1 MDIILLQDVD
11 KVGDK
16 YQTVKVKDGFGNN
29 FLIPKGLALVA
40 NDSNRRKYAAINRAL
55 DKKDAARLGEYQAIA
70 AQLNGKTVKI
80 VAKAGASGKLFGS
93 VDAAQIAAAITE
105 QLGVAIERKKVSVEP
120 LKELGT
126 HVAAINLHK
135 EVSASVTVEIVSADA
150 PVAVAEAPAPVVV
163 EAPVVEEVAAVVEA
177 PAPVVVEAPAVEEV
191 AAVVEAPAVEEVAAV
206 VETPAVE
213 EVAVVEA
220 SDAVAEEVATEA

>member
-1 MDIILLQDVD
+1 MDIIMLQDVD

-16 YQTVKVKDGFGNN
+16 YQTVKVKDGYGNN

-55 DKKDAARLGEYQAIA
+55 DKKESLRLGEYEATA
-70 AQLNGKTVKI
+70 KQLNGKSITI

-105 QLGVAIERKKVSVEP
+105 QLGVAIERKKVASEQ

-126 HVAAINLHK
+126 HIATINLHK

-150 PVAVAEAPAPVVV
+150 PVAVA
-163 EAPVVEEVAAVVEA
+163 
-177 PAPVVVEAPAVEEV
+177 AVEEV
-191 AAVVEAPAVEEVAAV
+191 AEETAA
-206 VETPAVE
+206 
-213 EVAVVEA
+213 
-220 SDAVAEEVATEA
+220 